1 MNFKSLFEAN
11 TWRGRFFRFAPLIL
25 WTSVVLFA
33 STGNASMSQ
42 TSRFIRPL
50 LELIFPNTP
59 EEILVVYHGY
69 IRKCAHFTE
78 YGILAFFAFWA
89 FSNSKVSLFRKNWF
103 LAAFFFV
110 ALIATIDETNQ
121 SFNAARTGSIYDVL
135 LDCFGGATIL
145 TIVYLWRRLS
155 GKTNSI

>member
-1 MNFKSLFEAN
+1 MNLKSLFEAN
-11 TWRGRFFRFAPLIL
+11 NWRGRFFRYAPLIL
-25 WTSVVLFA
+25 WTGVVLFA

-50 LELIFPNTP
+50 LEFIFPNTP
-59 EEILVVYHGY
+59 EEILVIYHGY
-69 IRKCAHFTE
+69 IRKLAHFTE

-89 FSNSKVSLFRKNWF
+89 FSNSRINFFRKNWF
-103 LAAFFFV
+103 LAAFGFV

-121 SFNAARTGSIYDVL
+121 SFNAARTGSIYDIL

-145 TIVYLWRRLS
+145 TIVYLWKKTRR
-155 GKTNSI
+155 KTDFS